1 MIFDNCG
8 SIEEIFPKY
17 IPVTKGSI
25 LITSRSPSAC
35 LRDSS
40 LIHIK
45 PLPEHEG
52 VGLLKQLIQS
62 QRSTIYNT
70 KDNEL
75 LSRLVNKVG
84 GLPLGLQVIAGLVN
98 AWDLP
103 VSEFC
108 DHYDQN
114 ERDLMTNFGRVIDY
128 DHDITRVIGKDH
140 VLDNVWKMS
149 FKELGSD
156 AKALLGVMCLLSP
169 NQIPIFL
176 FNLDE
181 ADTISILLLSVCMN
195 RFR

>member
-1 MIFDNCG
+1 LIFDNCG
-8 SIEEIFPKY
+8 SIEDIFPKY

-40 LIHIK
+40 IILIK
-45 PLPEHEG
+45 PLLKQEG

-62 QRSTIYNT
+62 QRSTISS

-75 LSRLVNKVG
+75 LLRLVNKVG
-84 GLPLGLQVIAGLVN
+84 GLPLGLQVMAGLVN
-98 AWDLP
+98 AWNLP
-103 VSEFC
+103 VSKFL
-108 DHYDQN
+108 DLYDQN

-128 DHDITRVIGKDH
+128 DHDVTRVVGEEH

-149 FKELGSD
+149 FEKLGSD
-156 AKALLGVMCLLSP
+156 AKALLGLMCLLSP
-169 NQIPIFL
+169 DQVPISL
-176 FNLDE
+176 FDLNE
-181 ADTISILLLSVCMN
+181 ADTLSIPLLSVCTN